1 MCALGAKKSPPELV
15 ASTGAGKSAGLT
27 TFRVS
32 DPLEA
37 RLDAKEGLSLSERTD
52 LAADKR
58 TCHALSPPPQR
69 NLYLTRRR
77 PLHLPSSASV
87 VGETEAETKAAFMPT
102 VGLWRLQLAPAVD
115 ATKQELWIASDKEQ
129 TLVSRMSA

>member
-1 MCALGAKKSPPELV
+1 MRK
-15 ASTGAGKSAGLT
+15 
-27 TFRVS
+27 RVS
-32 DPLEA
+32 
-37 RLDAKEGLSLSERTD
+37 LSLKGRTSP
-52 LAADKR
+52 LTR
-58 TCHALSPPPQR
+58 EPVMPCPPPPPQR
-69 NLYLTRRR
+69 NLYLTQRR